1 MKLRN
6 FINLFFPN
14 SLITF
19 SNEDFFKRQRFKTF
33 LFEEDVQEG
42 GIRNFFMGNKILFNY
57 EVRPWSSRLKDVFF

>member
-14 SLITF
+14 SLFTF

-42 GIRNFFMGNKILFNY
+42 GIRNSFMGNKILFNY